1 LLIVML
7 PSNRFHRFYEL
18 PNAQSDW
25 NPMLYYFNL
34 PELTTLVSNIRS
46 DNIISSVYFLREC
59 VNSVPICPQAPM
71 INISYSYWL
80 FWRRIK
86 VTFSQIFFAVFFQ
99 DCKSDIK
106 HLVLFYLWV
115 VLAFWCYKCSVSCQL
130 DLHIRSV
137 IINLLCNFVLPC
149 NHRTGVKEVWLR

>member
-7 PSNRFHRFYEL
+7 PSNSFIDFMNFHK
-18 PNAQSDW
+18 
-25 NPMLYYFNL
+25 MLNLIEIQCVYYFNL

-80 FWRRIK
+80 FFGEK

-106 HLVLFYLWV
+106 HLRYFSMYGLFWRFDAINV
-115 VLAFWCYKCSVSCQL
+115 VFLV
-130 DLHIRSV
+130 
-137 IINLLCNFVLPC
+137 N
-149 NHRTGVKEVWLR
+149 